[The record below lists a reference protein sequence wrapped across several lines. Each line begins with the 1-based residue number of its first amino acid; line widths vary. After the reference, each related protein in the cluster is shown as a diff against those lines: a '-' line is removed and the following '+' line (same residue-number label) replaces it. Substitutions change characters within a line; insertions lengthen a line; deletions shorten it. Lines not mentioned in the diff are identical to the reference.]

1 MNISYVR
8 FTYGWQTIF
17 HIVTNAFSLLTFNF
31 LTDANWYFHFACS
44 TASALPCTRA
54 SRVYFAAKSHIRSLF
69 FLVSRLKHQ
78 RVCIWN
84 VIHLFSFTLSK
95 HNTHNPIRLFANDNN
110 VSCSKCFRTFF
121 TATKGMNWILL
132 KLILFW
138 SKFNWRKYIQKSSFN
153 LWLWL
158 F

>member
-17 HIVTNAFSLLTFNF
+17 LIVTNAFSLLTFNF
-31 LTDANWYFHFACS
+31 LTDTNWYFRFACS
-44 TASALPCTRA
+44 TASECHVLELVGCLLQQN
-54 SRVYFAAKSHIRSLF
+54 HIHAF
-69 FLVSRLKHQ
+69 FVSRLKHQ

-110 VSCSKCFRTFF
+110 VSCSKCFRIFF
-121 TATKGMNWILL
+121 TATKGMNWISL

-138 SKFNWRKYIQKSSFN
+138 KIYLWKIYLD